1 MRSTSSDG
9 EVFAAMARRRGTT
22 GSVWYALTA
31 PERIGDPPTKA
42 KTKPET
48 KEKK

>member
-1 MRSTSSDG
+1 MRSTSSD
-9 EVFAAMARRRGTT
+9 EERFAAMARRRGTT
-22 GSVWYALTA
+22 SSVWYALTA
-31 PERIGDPPTKA
+31 PGRIGNPPAKA